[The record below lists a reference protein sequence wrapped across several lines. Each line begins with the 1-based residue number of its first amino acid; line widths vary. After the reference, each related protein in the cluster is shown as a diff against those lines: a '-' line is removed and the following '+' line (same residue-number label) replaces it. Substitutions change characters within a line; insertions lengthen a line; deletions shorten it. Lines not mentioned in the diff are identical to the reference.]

1 LKKSFCLGAIGWLM
15 LVAVAFALVGCAA
28 IASPRGASA
37 PAPGES
43 PLISP
48 LLLST
53 RSATPVQSPLVS
65 PLPPPSPTLAGST
78 VSLGQMA
85 PDFSLQ
91 REDSETVRLSDE
103 RGKTVVLVFYRG
115 QT

>member
-1 LKKSFCLGAIGWLM
+1 
-15 LVAVAFALVGCAA
+15 
-28 IASPRGASA
+28 
-37 PAPGES
+37 
-43 PLISP
+43 
-48 LLLST
+48 
-53 RSATPVQSPLVS
+53 
-65 PLPPPSPTLAGST
+65 
-78 VSLGQMA
+78 MA